1 MVNLPES
8 LCIWEGGLSVQN
20 SLLLFSRCILRP
32 GVSWPEGWVW
42 VSLRE
47 GSPQDCL
54 WVTRAVGPTPF
65 RSLCL
70 QNTPLNHFHQLGNSV
85 QGPLLKGFCLWR
97 LAGYRRTLSL
107 NSLWDILESV
117 SSSVSSEMH
126 ICLYTE
132 VLVDTDAHVHIFID
146 DNTHTHTHTH
156 THVHTLEQPK
166 PQNRQAVTA
175 AS

>member
-20 SLLLFSRCILRP
+20 SLLLFSICILRP

-42 VSLRE
+42 VSLRQ

-54 WVTRAVGPTPF
+54 WVTRAVGSTPF

-85 QGPLLKGFCLWR
+85 QGPLLKGCCLWC

-126 ICLYTE
+126 IHRSLGRYRCSCTHLY
-132 VLVDTDAHVHIFID
+132 
-146 DNTHTHTHTH
+146 
-156 THVHTLEQPK
+156 
-166 PQNRQAVTA
+166 R
-175 AS
+175 